1 MVMIENMLS
10 LDNLISS
17 IVTALLAIPV
27 SVLTTLI
34 MGYAK
39 RPQVVYEQKAAIIGE
54 IAKGRIEHLQGLR
67 RLLLRAE
74 GLENLV
80 FLESNNIGDNSYNNE
95 QVTLHILLNREIT
108 AMAMLELNDALGAA
122 SDALGIRSRANLMCF
137 MHFLNELVCRS
148 VSEGIAEEKYVMV
161 CSKNREMIKKLIRQC
176 DGYLVNELNSI
187 RTKFIKRNGLI
198 WSIYLQ
204 SANYKYQKS
213 LDKLQQEFKS

>member
-1 MVMIENMLS
+1 MIENMLS

>member
-10 LDNLISS
+10 LDDLISS

-108 AMAMLELNDALGAA
+108 AMAMLELNDALSAA

-198 WSIYLQ
+198 WSIFLQ
-204 SANYKYQKS
+204 LANYKYQKS

>member
-1 MVMIENMLS
+1 MIENMLS
-10 LDNLISS
+10 LDDLISS

-108 AMAMLELNDALGAA
+108 ATAMLELNDALSAA

-148 VSEGIAEEKYVMV
+148 VGEGIAEEKYVMV

-204 SANYKYQKS
+204 LANHKYQKS